1 MNSKIEIFNSHV
13 QIKDISKF
21 NLSEKYLIFS
31 GIGNSTSFKEIL
43 INNKF
48 NVTEE
53 KILPDHYDYK
63 DNDIY
68 KILEI
73 AKKNNLKVITT
84 EKDYIKI
91 PSHLKNE
98 INSIEIDFK
107 IDEEEKLVKF
117 IESKIDETN

>member
-1 MNSKIEIFNSHV
+1 M
-13 QIKDISKF
+13 
-21 NLSEKYLIFS
+21 
-31 GIGNSTSFKEIL
+31 
-43 INNKF
+43 
-48 NVTEE
+48 
-53 KILPDHYDYK
+53 PDHYDYK

-91 PSHLKNE
+91 PGHLKNE